1 MSGEDEGF
9 LGRWSRRKQEIQEEE
24 KQQQEV
30 AALPSEQQKLPAVE
44 VEIKEKEPEFDVS
57 TLPSIDSIVAGTDIR
72 AFLSKGVPAALTQA
86 ALRKAWSA
94 DPAIRDYIGLS
105 ENSWDFNALDGQ
117 HGFAPLSS
125 NTDIKGML
133 SEIFGEVQE
142 GAEKLEKIAGEI
154 APDTPP
160 IEAVES
166 PVRLSDWTV
175 DAKSVS
181 ELSEHPVDPVKE
193 NPEGDKNARSE
204 VAAQQPNEPED
215 DLSVAPAR
223 RHGSA
228 LPS

>member
-9 LGRWSRRKQEIQEEE
+9 LGRWSRRKQEVQGEV

-30 AALPSEQQKLPAVE
+30 AALPPEQQKLPTAE
-44 VEIKEKEPEFDVS
+44 AETKKEEPEFDVS
-57 TLPSIDSIVAGTDIR
+57 TLPPIESIVAGTDIR

-86 ALRKAWSA
+86 ALRRAWSA

-117 HGFAPLSS
+117 HGFAPLSP

-133 SEIFGEVQE
+133 SEIFGEVRE
-142 GAEKLEKIAGEI
+142 GAEKIEKMAADM
-154 APDTPP
+154 APETPP
-160 IEAVES
+160 IEVAES
-166 PVRLSDWTV
+166 PVRLSDSPL
-175 DAKSVS
+175 DKMSVS
-181 ELSEHPVDPVKE
+181 EPSEHAVDTAEEKPD
-193 NPEGDKNARSE
+193 GDKNARSE
-204 VAAQQPNEPED
+204 VAAQTTNEPEG
-215 DLSVAPAR
+215 DLSALPPR

>member
-9 LGRWSRRKQEIQEEE
+9 LGRWSRRKQEVQDEE

-30 AALPSEQQKLPAVE
+30 AALPPEQQKLPAAE
-44 VEIKEKEPEFDVS
+44 VETKKKEPELDVS
-57 TLPSIDSIVAGTDIR
+57 TLPPIDSIVAGTDIR

-117 HGFAPLSS
+117 HGFAPLSP

-133 SEIFGEVQE
+133 SEIFGEVRE
-142 GAEKLEKIAGEI
+142 GAEKLEKAVGEMT
-154 APDTPP
+154 PETPP
-160 IEAVES
+160 VTAAENT
-166 PVRLSDWTV
+166 VRLSDSTV
-175 DAKSVS
+175 EAVSKSS
-181 ELSEHPVDPVKE
+181 ERADEAAEEKPD
-193 NPEGDKNARSE
+193 GDINAHSE
-204 VAAQQPNEPED
+204 VAAQKADELED
-215 DLSVAPAR
+215 DLAALPAR